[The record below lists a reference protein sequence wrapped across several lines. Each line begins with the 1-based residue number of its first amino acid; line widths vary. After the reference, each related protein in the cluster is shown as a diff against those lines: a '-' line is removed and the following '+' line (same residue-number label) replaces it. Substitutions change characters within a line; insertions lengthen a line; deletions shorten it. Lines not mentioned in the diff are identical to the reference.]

1 MRFGD
6 ALGPRN
12 LAVPS
17 LPIQAGLLRGR
28 DRRDGLLRSGF
39 GAERPRARLALIVDH
54 DPVGLDVEWEQLRSP
69 PGSFDVNY
77 LDVKRLSVQMS

>member
-1 MRFGD
+1 
-6 ALGPRN
+6 
-12 LAVPS
+12 VPS
-17 LPIQAGLLRGR
+17 LPIQAGLLRGKHGGIR
-28 DRRDGLLRSGF
+28 LLPAGD